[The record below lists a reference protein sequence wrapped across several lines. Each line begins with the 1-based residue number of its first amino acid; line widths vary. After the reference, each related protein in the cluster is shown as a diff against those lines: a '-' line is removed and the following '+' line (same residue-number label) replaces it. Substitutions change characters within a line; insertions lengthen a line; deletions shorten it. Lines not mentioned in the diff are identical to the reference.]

1 MQLALLALLPACKR
15 PLTGTYVGYGQDG
28 PYKTAP
34 GYDVIIEAEAGLMH
48 MYAKN
53 MHSGQIQLRIN
64 TC

>member
-1 MQLALLALLPACKR
+1 MQLALLVLLPACKR
-15 PLTGTYVGYGQDG
+15 PLTGTNVGYGQDG

-53 MHSGQIQLRIN
+53 MRSGQIQLRIN
-64 TC
+64 KC